1 MRVRMAWGRVY
12 LNNCIRPSFLF
23 YFCGTLCAMNTEQMV
38 AELFDVFDVNND
50 GVISRGEFI
59 ALAESL
65 LHKQGMNFS
74 SDIFKQFDA
83 NHDNVISRDELIEL
97 VLELAL

>member
-1 MRVRMAWGRVY
+1 
-12 LNNCIRPSFLF
+12 
-23 YFCGTLCAMNTEQMV
+23 MNTEQMV
-38 AELFDVFDVNND
+38 AELIDVFDVNND